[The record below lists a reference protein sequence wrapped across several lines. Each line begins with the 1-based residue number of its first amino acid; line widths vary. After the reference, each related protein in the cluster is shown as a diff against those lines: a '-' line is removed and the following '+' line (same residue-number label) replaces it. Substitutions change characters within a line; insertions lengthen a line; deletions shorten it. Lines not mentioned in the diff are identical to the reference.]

1 MVVTDWR
8 AALKLQF
15 EFGVDEAIGNVPINR
30 YRHAEINNS
39 ALRHIPN
46 SQHSVSERE
55 HDEIRQPLTI
65 NPQRIS
71 QDDTESAGITS
82 SATQSLE
89 ELHAALKEFKG
100 CKLKRTATNLV
111 FGDGNPDA
119 EVMIIGEA
127 PGADEDRLGI
137 PFVGVSGK
145 LLDQMLS
152 SVELDRNTIYVTNIL
167 PWRPPGNRK
176 PTPAEVAACLPFTV
190 RHIELVNP
198 KILLLVGSAAAAS
211 LLDTNQ
217 SISRIRGRWQTYSSP
232 GLIAPIDALPT
243 FHPAYLLRTPG
254 QKRLSWRDLI
264 TLKLKLREFAQ

>member
-46 SQHSVSERE
+46 SQHTVSERE

-127 PGADEDRLGI
+127 PGKDEDEQGK
-137 PFVGVSGK
+137 PFVGRAGQ
-145 LLDQMLS
+145 LLNSFL
-152 SVELDRNTIYVTNIL
+152 I
-167 PWRPPGNRK
+167 
-176 PTPAEVAACLPFTV
+176 
-190 RHIELVNP
+190 IELLSLSILVEFFLEI
-198 KILLLVGSAAAAS
+198 KIVPLSKNFSDKFS
-211 LLDTNQ
+211 LDIINFYNF
-217 SISRIRGRWQTYSSP
+217 G
-232 GLIAPIDALPT
+232 
-243 FHPAYLLRTPG
+243 FF
-254 QKRLSWRDLI
+254 LS
-264 TLKLKLREFAQ
+264 K